1 MRRRS
6 RFAAG
11 DFRFRT
17 RKPAVSAIGDKV
29 PRRTLDS
36 LVTQVAS
43 ELMAVDATTMVAAS
57 ERVLSWLVE
66 HFDVDFSFLRHTDHE
81 RRASVLIAEWPH
93 RTGGNDTDPLRV
105 AYFDETNSVFAMM
118 EHSTEPMII
127 RPRPE
132 FDDYQKLIAQSTGIQ
147 SVSAAAVPLVSRGE
161 PTGVLGFVKEGDR
174 EWSTRE
180 LNVLKAIA
188 ALLAQLQA
196 RVVAEERLRYIAMHD
211 DLTGLANRRALLEH
225 MEERLRPGNPGPVA
239 AFFLDLDRLKAL
251 NDFLGHT
258 AGDNFIRTLAT
269 RLRENLDRGDMIA
282 RLGGDEFVIVP
293 SKPMDAGAADLEATR
308 IQRLIGR
315 RVTVGG
321 ETVSR
326 GASVGVAVGIPGET
340 TVADVLRRAD
350 HALLSAKS
358 SGGNGVAV
366 FTDAMRAQ
374 FELQDDVELN
384 LRGAVSDGSL
394 LLHYQ
399 PEVDLRTGRLVALEA
414 LVRWQHP
421 TRGLLP
427 PGAFVGVAE
436 ATNLAGELGR
446 WVIRSACEQFAS
458 WRRRGLASNVVIR
471 INVSPVQLVS
481 LDFVETMEGILR
493 RFGIDGSSVCLEITE
508 HVVVQDLARTQV
520 TLRGLKRMGVQIAI
534 DDFGTGYSSLSHLKA
549 LPVDA
554 VKIDRGFV
562 QRLGASADDLAIV
575 KSIVG
580 LAGSFGLGVV
590 GEGVETTVA
599 ARTLV
604 ALGCYRAQGFLIARP
619 MPADEVETHLASG
632 RIALDL
638 DLPGTGRAAAP

>member
-1 MRRRS
+1 M
-6 RFAAG
+6 G
-11 DFRFRT
+11 
-17 RKPAVSAIGDKV
+17 
-29 PRRTLDS
+29 
-36 LVTQVAS
+36 
-43 ELMAVDATTMVAAS
+43 VDATTMVAAS

-66 HFDVDFSFLRHTDHE
+66 HFDVDFSYLRHTDRE
-81 RRASVLIAEWPH
+81 RRASVLIAEWPS
-93 RTGGNDTDPLRV
+93 RSVTIEPDPLRV
-105 AYFDETNSVFAMM
+105 TYFDRADSVFAKL
-118 EHSTEPMII
+118 ENATEPLIV
-127 RPRPE
+127 RPIPE
-132 FDDYQKLIAQSTGIQ
+132 HADYQHTIHLSSGIPQ
-147 SVSAAAVPLVSRGE
+147 VSMACVPLVSRGE
-161 PTGVLGFVKEGDR
+161 STGVLGFVKEGDR

-188 ALLAQLQA
+188 ALFAQLQA

-225 MEERLRPGNPGPVA
+225 MEERLRTGAPGPVA

-269 RLRENLDRGDMIA
+269 RLRDHLDPGDMIA

-293 SKPMDAGAADLEATR
+293 AKPMDAGAADLEATR
-308 IQRLIGR
+308 IQQLIAR

-394 LLHYQ
+394 ILHYQ
-399 PEVDLRTGRLVALEA
+399 PEVDLRTGRVVALEA

-446 WVIRSACEQFAS
+446 WVIRTACEQFAS
-458 WRRRGLASNVVIR
+458 WRRRGLASSVVIR

-619 MPADEVETHLASG
+619 MPADEVEKHLAAG

-638 DLPGTGRAAAP
+638 DLPGTGRMGTP

>member
-1 MRRRS
+1 M
-6 RFAAG
+6 G
-11 DFRFRT
+11 
-17 RKPAVSAIGDKV
+17 
-29 PRRTLDS
+29 
-36 LVTQVAS
+36 
-43 ELMAVDATTMVAAS
+43 VDATTMAEAT
-57 ERVLSWLVE
+57 ERVLAQLVE
-66 HFDVDFSFLRHTDHE
+66 YFDVDFSYVRHTDRE

-93 RTGGNDTDPLRV
+93 RPQVPDPDPLEV
-105 AYFDETNSVFAMM
+105 VYFEGADPVFRAF
-118 EHSTEPMII
+118 EHATEPMIA
-127 RPRPE
+127 RPTPE
-132 FDDYQKLIAQSTGIQ
+132 FADYQETMRRASGIP
-147 SVSAAAVPLVSRGE
+147 VVTTAAVPLLSRGE
-161 PTGVLGFVKEGDR
+161 STGVLGFIKTGDR

-188 ALLAQLQA
+188 ALFAQLQA
-196 RVVAEERLRYIAMHD
+196 RVVAEERLRYIALHD

-225 MEERLRPGNPGPVA
+225 MEERLEPGSPGPVA

-258 AGDNFIRTLAT
+258 AGDNFIRTLSS
-269 RLRENLDRGDMIA
+269 RLREHLDPDDMIA

-293 SKPMDAGAADLEATR
+293 AKPMDAVAAEEEGTR
-308 IQRLIGR
+308 IQQLIGR

-321 ETVSR
+321 ESVSR
-326 GASVGVAVGIPGET
+326 AASIGVAVGIPGET

-358 SGGNGVAV
+358 GGGNGVAV

-399 PEVDLRTGRLVALEA
+399 PEVDLRTGRIVALEA
-414 LVRWQHP
+414 LVRWLHP

-427 PGAFVGVAE
+427 PAAFVTVAE

-446 WVIRSACEQFAS
+446 WVIRSACAQFAE
-458 WRRRGLASNVVIR
+458 WRRRGLAANVVMR

-481 LDFVETMEGILR
+481 LDFVERIEDILR
-493 RFGIDGSSVCLEITE
+493 LFGIDGSSICLEITE

-562 QRLGASADDLAIV
+562 QRLGASTDDLAIV
-575 KSIVG
+575 KSIIG

-590 GEGVETTVA
+590 GEGVETAVA

-604 ALGCYRAQGFLIARP
+604 GLGCYRAQGFLIARP
-619 MPADEVETHLASG
+619 MPADEVEAHLAVG
-632 RIALDL
+632 RIPLDL
-638 DLPGTGRAAAP
+638 DLPRASRGTAGI

>member
-1 MRRRS
+1 M
-6 RFAAG
+6 
-11 DFRFRT
+11 
-17 RKPAVSAIGDKV
+17 

-43 ELMAVDATTMVAAS
+43 ELMGVDATTMVAAT
-57 ERVLSWLVE
+57 ERVLAQLVE
-66 HFDVDFSFLRHTDHE
+66 YFDVDFSYVRHTDRE
-81 RRASVLIAEWPH
+81 RRATILVAEWPH
-93 RTGGNDTDPLRV
+93 RQQVPDPDPLGII
-105 AYFDETNSVFAMM
+105 YFESADGVFRQL
-118 EHSTEPMII
+118 EHSTEPVLA
-127 RPRPE
+127 RPTPE
-132 FDDYQKLIAQSTGIQ
+132 FADYQETVRRASGIPQ
-147 SVSAAAVPLVSRGE
+147 VTSAAMPLLSRGE
-161 PTGVLGFVKEGDR
+161 STGVLGFIKEGDR

-188 ALLAQLQA
+188 ALFAQLQA
-196 RVVAEERLRYIAMHD
+196 RVVAEERLRYIALHD

-225 MEERLRPGNPGPVA
+225 MEERLRAGSPGPVA

-258 AGDNFIRTLAT
+258 AGDNFIRTLSS
-269 RLRENLDRGDMIA
+269 RLREHLDPNDMIA

-293 SKPMDAGAADLEATR
+293 AKPMDAVAAEYEAAR
-308 IQRLIGR
+308 IQQLIGR

-321 ETVSR
+321 ESVSR

-358 SGGNGVAV
+358 GGGNGVAV

-399 PEVDLRTGRLVALEA
+399 PEVDLRTGRIVALEA
-414 LVRWQHP
+414 LVRWMHP

-427 PGAFVGVAE
+427 PAAFVTVAE

-446 WVIRSACEQFAS
+446 WVIRSACAQFAE
-458 WRRRGLASNVVIR
+458 WRRRGLAGNVVMR

-481 LDFVETMEGILR
+481 LDFVERIEDILR
-493 RFGIDGSSVCLEITE
+493 LFGIDGSSVCLEITE

-534 DDFGTGYSSLSHLKA
+534 DDFGTGYSSLSHLTA

-562 QRLGASADDLAIV
+562 QRLGASTDDLAIV
-575 KSIVG
+575 KSIIG

-590 GEGVETTVA
+590 GEGVETAVA

-604 ALGCYRAQGFLIARP
+604 GLGCYRAQGFLIARP
-619 MPADEVETHLASG
+619 MPAEQVEEHLALG
-632 RIALDL
+632 RIPLDL
-638 DLPGTGRAAAP
+638 DLPRVGRTQTAR

>member
-1 MRRRS
+1 M
-6 RFAAG
+6 
-11 DFRFRT
+11 
-17 RKPAVSAIGDKV
+17 
-29 PRRTLDS
+29 PRLTLDS

-43 ELMAVDATTMVAAS
+43 ELMGVDATTMVVAT
-57 ERVLSWLVE
+57 ERVLCQLVE
-66 HFDVDFSFLRHTDHE
+66 YFDVDFSYMRHTDRE
-81 RRASVLIAEWPH
+81 RRATVLIAEWPH
-93 RTGGNDTDPLRV
+93 RQQVPDPDPLAV
-105 AYFDETNSVFAMM
+105 VYFENADAAFRML
-118 EHSTEPMII
+118 EHAVEPMVA
-127 RPRPE
+127 RPTSE
-132 FDDYQKLIAQSTGIQ
+132 FADYQETIRRASGIPVVT
-147 SVSAAAVPLVSRGE
+147 SAAVPLISRGE
-161 PTGVLGFVKEGDR
+161 STGVLGFVKEGDR
-174 EWSTRE
+174 EWTTRE

-188 ALLAQLQA
+188 ALFAQLQA
-196 RVVAEERLRYIAMHD
+196 RIVAEERLRYMALHD

-225 MEERLRPGNPGPVA
+225 MEERLRPGSPGPVA

-258 AGDNFIRTLAT
+258 AGDNFIRTLSS
-269 RLRENLDRGDMIA
+269 RLRENLDPNDMIA

-293 SKPMDAGAADLEATR
+293 IKPMDAVAAEHEAGR
-308 IQRLIGR
+308 IQQLIGR
-315 RVTVGG
+315 RVIVGG
-321 ETVSR
+321 ESVSR
-326 GASVGVAVGIPGET
+326 GASVGVAVGIPGQT

-358 SGGNGVAV
+358 GGGNGVAV

-394 LLHYQ
+394 VLHYQ
-399 PEVDLRTGRLVALEA
+399 PEVDLRTGRIVALEA
-414 LVRWQHP
+414 LVRWLHP

-427 PGAFVGVAE
+427 PAAFVMVAE

-446 WVIRSACEQFAS
+446 WVIRSACAQFAE
-458 WRRRGLASNVVIR
+458 WRRRGLAGNVVMR

-481 LDFVETMEGILR
+481 LDFVERIEDILR
-493 RFGIDGSSVCLEITE
+493 LFGIDGSSVCLEITE

-520 TLRGLKRMGVQIAI
+520 TLRALKRMGVQIAI

-562 QRLGASADDLAIV
+562 QRLGASTDDLAIV
-575 KSIVG
+575 KSIIG

-590 GEGVETTVA
+590 GEGVETPVA

-604 ALGCYRAQGFLIARP
+604 GLGCYRAQGFLIARP
-619 MPADEVETHLASG
+619 MPADEVEPHLAVG
-632 RIALDL
+632 RIPLDL
-638 DLPGTGRAAAP
+638 DLPRAGRGLSTH

>member
-1 MRRRS
+1 M
-6 RFAAG
+6 
-11 DFRFRT
+11 
-17 RKPAVSAIGDKV
+17 
-29 PRRTLDS
+29 
-36 LVTQVAS
+36 TQVAS
-43 ELMAVDATTMVAAS
+43 ELMGVDATTMAEAT
-57 ERVLSWLVE
+57 ERVLAQLVE
-66 HFDVDFSFLRHTDHE
+66 YFDVDFSYVRHTDRE
-81 RRASVLIAEWPH
+81 RRASLLIAEWPH
-93 RTGGNDTDPLRV
+93 RPQVPDPDPLEV
-105 AYFDETNSVFAMM
+105 VYFEGADPVFRAF
-118 EHSTEPMII
+118 EHATEPMIA
-127 RPRPE
+127 RPTPE
-132 FDDYQKLIAQSTGIQ
+132 FAGYQETMRRASGIP
-147 SVSAAAVPLVSRGE
+147 VVTTAAVPLLSRGE
-161 PTGVLGFVKEGDR
+161 STGVLGFIKTGDR
-174 EWSTRE
+174 QWSTRE

-188 ALLAQLQA
+188 ALFAQLQA
-196 RVVAEERLRYIAMHD
+196 RVVAEERLRYIALHD

-225 MEERLRPGNPGPVA
+225 MDERLKPGSPGPVA

-258 AGDNFIRTLAT
+258 AGDNFIRTLSS
-269 RLRENLDRGDMIA
+269 RLREHLDPDDMIA

-293 SKPMDAGAADLEATR
+293 AKPMDAVAAEEEGTR
-308 IQRLIGR
+308 IQQLIGR

-321 ETVSR
+321 ESVSR
-326 GASVGVAVGIPGET
+326 AASIGVAVGIPGET

-358 SGGNGVAV
+358 GGGNGVAV

-399 PEVDLRTGRLVALEA
+399 PEVDLRTGRIVALEA
-414 LVRWQHP
+414 LVRWLHP

-427 PGAFVGVAE
+427 PAAFVTVAE

-446 WVIRSACEQFAS
+446 WVIRSACAQFAE
-458 WRRRGLASNVVIR
+458 WRRRGLAANVVMR

-481 LDFVETMEGILR
+481 LDFVERIEDILR
-493 RFGIDGSSVCLEITE
+493 LFGIDGSSICLEITE

-562 QRLGASADDLAIV
+562 QRLGASTDDLAIV
-575 KSIVG
+575 KSIIG

-590 GEGVETTVA
+590 GEGVETAVA

-604 ALGCYRAQGFLIARP
+604 GLGCYRAQGFLIARP
-619 MPADEVETHLASG
+619 MPADEVEAHLAVG
-632 RIALDL
+632 RIPLDL
-638 DLPGTGRAAAP
+638 DLPRASRGTAGI

>member
-1 MRRRS
+1 M
-6 RFAAG
+6 
-11 DFRFRT
+11 
-17 RKPAVSAIGDKV
+17 

-36 LVTQVAS
+36 LVTEVAS
-43 ELMAVDATTMVAAS
+43 ELMGVDATTMVIAT
-57 ERVLSWLVE
+57 ERVLGLMVDY
-66 HFDVDFSFLRHTDHE
+66 FDVDFSYLRHTDRA
-81 RRASVLIAEWPH
+81 RRATVLVAEWP
-93 RTGGNDTDPLRV
+93 RRIDIPDPDPLAVIYFESADSVFQALEYATDPFLITPEDTD
-105 AYFDETNSVFAMM
+105 YQETIGRASGLSN
-118 EHSTEPMII
+118 
-127 RPRPE
+127 
-132 FDDYQKLIAQSTGIQ
+132 
-147 SVSAAAVPLVSRGE
+147 VSSAAVPLLSRGQS
-161 PTGVLGFVKEGDR
+161 TGVLGFVKKGDR
-174 EWSTRE
+174 SWSSRE

-188 ALLAQLQA
+188 ALFAQLQA

-225 MEERLRPGNPGPVA
+225 MEQRLQPGSPGPVA
-239 AFFLDLDRLKAL
+239 TFFLDLDRLKAL
-251 NDFLGHT
+251 NDFLGHS
-258 AGDNFIRTLAT
+258 AGDNFIRTLSV
-269 RLRENLDRGDMIA
+269 RLRQNLRAADMIA

-293 SKPMDAGAADLEATR
+293 AQPMDAVTAELEASR
-308 IQRLIGR
+308 LQELIGQ
-315 RVTVGG
+315 RVSVGG
-321 ETVSR
+321 ESVSR
-326 GASVGVAVGIPGET
+326 AASIGVAVGIPGET
-340 TVADVLRRAD
+340 TVSDVLRRAD

-358 SGGNGVAV
+358 GGGNGVAV

-384 LRGAVSDGSL
+384 LRSAVSDGSL
-394 LLHYQ
+394 VLHYQ
-399 PEVDLRTGRLVALEA
+399 PEVDLRTGRIVAVEA

-427 PGAFVGVAE
+427 PAAFVEVAE

-446 WVIRSACEQFAS
+446 WVIRSACTQYAQ
-458 WRRRGLASNVVIR
+458 WRRQGLLAEGLIR

-481 LDFVETMEGILR
+481 LDFVESVEGILD
-493 RFGIDGSSVCLEITE
+493 RFGISGSSVCLEITE

-520 TLRGLKRMGVQIAI
+520 TVQGLKRMGVQIAI

-590 GEGVETTVA
+590 GEGVETAVA

-604 ALGCYRAQGFLIARP
+604 GLGCYRAQGFLIARP
-619 MPADEVETHLASG
+619 MPAAEVKPHLAAG

-638 DLPGTGRAAAP
+638 DLPQRSQVSKP

>member
-1 MRRRS
+1 MDS
-6 RFAAG
+6 
-11 DFRFRT
+11 
-17 RKPAVSAIGDKV
+17 VIGDKV

-43 ELMAVDATTMVAAS
+43 ELMGVDATTMAEAT
-57 ERVLSWLVE
+57 ERVLAQLVE
-66 HFDVDFSFLRHTDHE
+66 YFDVDFSYVRHTDRE

-93 RTGGNDTDPLRV
+93 RPQVPDPDPLEIV
-105 AYFDETNSVFAMM
+105 YFEGADPVFRAF
-118 EHSTEPMII
+118 EHATEPMIA
-127 RPRPE
+127 RPTPE
-132 FDDYQKLIAQSTGIQ
+132 FADYQETMRRASGIP
-147 SVSAAAVPLVSRGE
+147 VVTTAAVPLLSRGE
-161 PTGVLGFVKEGDR
+161 STGVLGFIKTGDR

-188 ALLAQLQA
+188 ALFAQLQA
-196 RVVAEERLRYIAMHD
+196 RVVAEERLRYIALHD

-225 MEERLRPGNPGPVA
+225 MEERLRPGSPGPVA

-258 AGDNFIRTLAT
+258 AGDNFIRTLSS
-269 RLRENLDRGDMIA
+269 RLREHLDPDDMIA

-293 SKPMDAGAADLEATR
+293 AKPMDAVAAEEEGTR
-308 IQRLIGR
+308 IQQLIGR

-321 ETVSR
+321 ESVSR
-326 GASVGVAVGIPGET
+326 AASIGVAVGIPGET

-358 SGGNGVAV
+358 GGGNGVAV

-399 PEVDLRTGRLVALEA
+399 PEVDLRTGRIVALEA
-414 LVRWQHP
+414 LVRWLHP

-427 PGAFVGVAE
+427 PAAFVTVAE

-446 WVIRSACEQFAS
+446 WVIRSACAQFAE
-458 WRRRGLASNVVIR
+458 WRRRGLAANVVMR

-481 LDFVETMEGILR
+481 LDFVERIEDILR
-493 RFGIDGSSVCLEITE
+493 LFGIDGSSICLEITE

-562 QRLGASADDLAIV
+562 QRLGASTDDLAIV
-575 KSIVG
+575 KSIIG

-590 GEGVETTVA
+590 GEGVETAVA

-604 ALGCYRAQGFLIARP
+604 GLGCYRAQGFLIARP
-619 MPADEVETHLASG
+619 MPADEVEAHLAVG
-632 RIALDL
+632 RIPLDL
-638 DLPGTGRAAAP
+638 DLPRASRGTAGI

>member
-1 MRRRS
+1 M
-6 RFAAG
+6 
-11 DFRFRT
+11 
-17 RKPAVSAIGDKV
+17 

-36 LVTQVAS
+36 LVTQVAA
-43 ELMAVDATTMVAAS
+43 ELMGVDATTMVAAS

-66 HFDVDFSFLRHTDHE
+66 HFDVDFCYLRHTDAD
-81 RRASVLIAEWPH
+81 RRASILVAEWPH
-93 RTGGNDTDPLRV
+93 RPPLDPDPLRV
-105 AYFDETNSVFAMM
+105 IYFDEQSDGVFAQL
-118 EHSTEPMII
+118 EHRIEPMIV
-127 RPRPE
+127 RPNP
-132 FDDYQKLIAQSTGIQ
+132 DNADYQRSIEQSAGI
-147 SVSAAAVPLVSRGE
+147 SEVSMAAVPLVSRDA
-161 PTGVLGFVKEGDR
+161 PTGVLGFIKKGDR

-188 ALLAQLQA
+188 ALFAQLQA
-196 RVVAEERLRYIAMHD
+196 RVVAEERLRFIAMHD

-225 MEERLRPGNPGPVA
+225 MEDRLRPGCAGPVA
-239 AFFLDLDRLKAL
+239 TFFLDLDRLKAL

-269 RLRENLDRGDMIA
+269 RLQENLDAGDVIA

-293 SKPMDAGAADLEATR
+293 AKPMDAAAAEREATR
-308 IQRLIGR
+308 IQQLIAR
-315 RVTVGG
+315 RVTVGE

-326 GASVGVAVGIPGET
+326 GASVGVALGIPGET

-394 LLHYQ
+394 VLHYQ
-399 PEVDLRTGRLVALEA
+399 PEVDLRTGRVVALEA

-446 WVIRSACEQFAS
+446 WVIRSAAEQFAG

-493 RFGIDGSSVCLEITE
+493 RYGIDGSSVCLEITE

-534 DDFGTGYSSLSHLKA
+534 DDFGTGYSLLSHLKA

-619 MPADEVETHLASG
+619 MPAEEVEEHLAAG

-638 DLPGTGRAAAP
+638 DLPGTSRSVLPGPS

>member
-1 MRRRS
+1 M
-6 RFAAG
+6 
-11 DFRFRT
+11 
-17 RKPAVSAIGDKV
+17 

-36 LVTQVAS
+36 LVTEVAA
-43 ELMAVDATTMVAAS
+43 ELMGVDATTMVSAT
-57 ERVLSWLVE
+57 EKVLATLVE
-66 HFDVDFSFLRHTDHE
+66 YFDVDFSYVRHTDTE
-81 RRASVLIAEWPH
+81 RRATVLVAEWPH
-93 RTGGNDTDPLRV
+93 RANVPDPDPLRV
-105 AYFDETNSVFAMM
+105 VYFDQADSVFRAL
-118 EHSTEPMII
+118 EHATEP
-127 RPRPE
+127 
-132 FDDYQKLIAQSTGIQ
+132 FLVTGSDADYQETIQ
-147 SVSAAAVPLVSRGE
+147 RASGLPNVTSAAVPLVSRGQS
-161 PTGVLGFVKEGDR
+161 TGLLGFIKVGDR

-188 ALLAQLQA
+188 TLFAQLQA
-196 RVVAEERLRYIAMHD
+196 RVVAEERLRYIALHD

-225 MEERLRPGNPGPVA
+225 MEQRLSEGSPGPVA

-258 AGDNFIRTLAT
+258 AGDNFIRSLST
-269 RLRENLDRGDMIA
+269 RLRENLDPNDMIA

-293 SKPMDAGAADLEATR
+293 AKPMDAVAAEHEAGR
-308 IQRLIGR
+308 IQQLIGR

-321 ETVSR
+321 ESVSR
-326 GASVGVAVGIPGET
+326 AASIGVAVGIPGET

-358 SGGNGVAV
+358 GGGNGVAI

-394 LLHYQ
+394 ILHYQ
-399 PEVDLRTGRLVALEA
+399 PEVDLRTGRIVAMEA
-414 LVRWQHP
+414 LVRWLHP

-427 PGAFVGVAE
+427 PGAFVTVAE

-446 WVIRSACEQFAS
+446 WVIRSACAQFAE
-458 WRRRGLASNVVIR
+458 WRRQGLASNVVMR

-481 LDFVETMEGILR
+481 LDFVERIEDILR
-493 RFGIDGSSVCLEITE
+493 MFGIDGSSVCLEITE

-562 QRLGASADDLAIV
+562 QRLGASTDDLAIV
-575 KSIVG
+575 KSIIG

-590 GEGVETTVA
+590 GEGVETPVA

-604 ALGCYRAQGFLIARP
+604 GLGCYRAQGFLIARP
-619 MPADEVETHLASG
+619 MPAEEVEQHLAAG
-632 RIALDL
+632 RIPLNL
-638 DLPGTGRAAAP
+638 DLPRADRNLTAR

>member
-1 MRRRS
+1 M
-6 RFAAG
+6 
-11 DFRFRT
+11 
-17 RKPAVSAIGDKV
+17 

-36 LVTQVAS
+36 LVTEVAA
-43 ELMAVDATTMVAAS
+43 ELMGVDSATMVSAT
-57 ERVLSWLVE
+57 EQVLAMLIDY
-66 HFDVDFSFLRHTDHE
+66 FDVDFSYLRHNDPKNRST
-81 RRASVLIAEWPH
+81 VLVAEWPP
-93 RTGGNDTDPLRV
+93 RQDVPEPDPLRV
-105 AYFDETNSVFAMM
+105 VYFDQADSVFRSL
-118 EHSTEPMII
+118 EHATEPFLI
-127 RPRPE
+127 PASAA
-132 FDDYQKLIAQSTGIQ
+132 DYQQTIH
-147 SVSAAAVPLVSRGE
+147 SASGLGDISSAAVPLVSRGKS
-161 PTGVLGFVKEGDR
+161 TGLLGFVKVGDR
-174 EWSTRE
+174 DWSNRE

-188 ALLAQLQA
+188 TLFAQLQA
-196 RVVAEERLRYIAMHD
+196 RVEAEEQLRFIALHD
-211 DLTGLANRRALLEH
+211 DLTGLSNRRALLEH
-225 MEERLRPGNPGPVA
+225 MEQRLTAGSPGPVA

-258 AGDNFIRTLAT
+258 AGDKFIRTLSE
-269 RLRENLDRGDMIA
+269 RLRDNLDPNDMIA

-293 SKPMDAGAADLEATR
+293 AKPMDSVAAEYEAAR
-308 IQRLIGR
+308 IRELISR

-321 ETVSR
+321 ESVSR

-358 SGGNGVAV
+358 GGGNGVAL

-384 LRGAVSDGSL
+384 LRSAVSDGSL
-394 LLHYQ
+394 ILHYQ
-399 PEVDLRTGRLVALEA
+399 PEVDLRTGRIVAMEA
-414 LVRWQHP
+414 LVRWLHP

-427 PGAFVGVAE
+427 PGAFVTVAE

-446 WVIRSACEQFAS
+446 WVIRTACAQFAR
-458 WRRRGLASNVVIR
+458 WRRQGLATNMVMR

-481 LDFVETMEGILR
+481 LDFVERIEDILR
-493 RFGIDGSSVCLEITE
+493 QFGIDGSSICLEITE

-562 QRLGASADDLAIV
+562 QRLGASTDDLAIV
-575 KSIVG
+575 KSIIG

-590 GEGVETTVA
+590 GEGVETPIA

-604 ALGCYRAQGFLIARP
+604 GLGCYRAQGFLIARP
-619 MPADEVETHLASG
+619 LPAEDVSEHLGLG
-632 RIALDL
+632 RIPLDL
-638 DLPGTGRAAAP
+638 DLPRSGRGQPDR

>member
-1 MRRRS
+1 MDS
-6 RFAAG
+6 
-11 DFRFRT
+11 
-17 RKPAVSAIGDKV
+17 VIGDKV

-43 ELMAVDATTMVAAS
+43 ELMGVDATTMAEAT
-57 ERVLSWLVE
+57 ERVLAQLVE
-66 HFDVDFSFLRHTDHE
+66 YFDVDFSYVRHTDRE

-93 RTGGNDTDPLRV
+93 RPQVPDPDPLEV
-105 AYFDETNSVFAMM
+105 VYFEGADPVFRAF
-118 EHSTEPMII
+118 EHATEPMIA
-127 RPRPE
+127 RPTPE
-132 FDDYQKLIAQSTGIQ
+132 FADYQETMRRASGLPVVTT
-147 SVSAAAVPLVSRGE
+147 AAVPLLSRGE
-161 PTGVLGFVKEGDR
+161 STGVLGFIKTGDR

-188 ALLAQLQA
+188 ALFAQLQA
-196 RVVAEERLRYIAMHD
+196 RVVAEERLRYIALHD

-225 MEERLRPGNPGPVA
+225 MDERLKPGSPGPVA

-258 AGDNFIRTLAT
+258 AGDNFIRTLSS
-269 RLRENLDRGDMIA
+269 RLREHLDPDDMIA

-293 SKPMDAGAADLEATR
+293 AKPMDAVAAEEEGTR
-308 IQRLIGR
+308 IQQLIGR

-321 ETVSR
+321 ESVSR
-326 GASVGVAVGIPGET
+326 AASIGVAVGIPGET

-358 SGGNGVAV
+358 GGGNGVAV

-399 PEVDLRTGRLVALEA
+399 PEVDLRTGRIVALEA
-414 LVRWQHP
+414 LVRWLHP

-427 PGAFVGVAE
+427 PAAFVTVAE

-446 WVIRSACEQFAS
+446 WVIRSACAQFAE
-458 WRRRGLASNVVIR
+458 WRRRGLAANVVMR

-481 LDFVETMEGILR
+481 LDFVERIEDILR
-493 RFGIDGSSVCLEITE
+493 LFGIDGSSICLEITE

-562 QRLGASADDLAIV
+562 QRLGASTDDLAIV
-575 KSIVG
+575 KSIIG

-590 GEGVETTVA
+590 GEGVETAVA

-604 ALGCYRAQGFLIARP
+604 GLGCYRAQGFLIARP
-619 MPADEVETHLASG
+619 MPSDEVEAHLAAG
-632 RIALDL
+632 RIPLDL
-638 DLPGTGRAAAP
+638 DLPRASRGTAGI

>member
-1 MRRRS
+1 M
-6 RFAAG
+6 
-11 DFRFRT
+11 
-17 RKPAVSAIGDKV
+17 

-43 ELMAVDATTMVAAS
+43 ELMGVDATTMVAAS
-57 ERVLSWLVE
+57 ERVLSWLIE
-66 HFDVDFSFLRHTDHE
+66 HFDVDTSFLRHTDRD
-81 RRASVLIAEWPH
+81 RRASILIAEWPP
-93 RTGGNDTDPLRV
+93 RPVVPDPDPLQV
-105 AYFDETNSVFAMM
+105 TYFDSSDSVFSAL
-118 EHSTEPMII
+118 EHAIEPMVV
-127 RPRPE
+127 RPGPQY
-132 FDDYQKLIAQSTGIQ
+132 DDYQQTIRQSTGVAAV
-147 SVSAAAVPLVSRGE
+147 SVAAVPLVSRGE

-188 ALLAQLQA
+188 ALFAQLQA

-211 DLTGLANRRALLEH
+211 DLTGLVNRRALLEH
-225 MEERLRPGNPGPVA
+225 MEERLRAGNAGPVA
-239 AFFLDLDRLKAL
+239 TFFLDLDRLKAL

-258 AGDNFIRTLAT
+258 AGDNFIRSLST
-269 RLRENLDRGDMIA
+269 RLRENLDPADMIA

-293 SKPMDAGAADLEATR
+293 AKPMDAESAGMEATR
-308 IQRLIGR
+308 IQQLIGR
-315 RVTVGG
+315 RVTVGE

-326 GASVGVAVGIPGET
+326 GASVGVALGIPGET
-340 TVADVLRRAD
+340 TVSDVLRRAD

-384 LRGAVSDGSL
+384 LRSAVSDGSL
-394 LLHYQ
+394 VLHYQ
-399 PEVDLRTGRLVALEA
+399 PEVDLRTGRVVALEA

-446 WVIRSACEQFAS
+446 WVIRTASEQFAL

-493 RFGIDGSSVCLEITE
+493 RYGIDGSSVCLEITE

-619 MPADEVETHLASG
+619 MPAEEVEEHLASG

-638 DLPGTGRAAAP
+638 DLPGTSRSVLPGPS

>member
-1 MRRRS
+1 M
-6 RFAAG
+6 
-11 DFRFRT
+11 
-17 RKPAVSAIGDKV
+17 
-29 PRRTLDS
+29 PRQTLDS

-43 ELMAVDATTMVAAS
+43 ELMGVDATTMVAAS
-57 ERVLSWLVE
+57 ERVLSWLVD
-66 HFDVDFSFLRHTDHE
+66 HFDVDFSYLRHTDRE
-81 RRASVLIAEWPH
+81 RRASVLIAEWP
-93 RTGGNDTDPLRV
+93 RRQVTIQPDPLRV
-105 AYFDETNSVFAMM
+105 TYFDRADSVFAKL
-118 EHSTEPMII
+118 ENATEPLIV
-127 RPRPE
+127 RPIPE
-132 FDDYQKLIAQSTGIQ
+132 HADYQHTIHLSSGIPT
-147 SVSAAAVPLVSRGE
+147 VSMAAVPLVSRGE
-161 PTGVLGFVKEGDR
+161 STGVLGFVKEGDR

-188 ALLAQLQA
+188 ALFAQLQA

-225 MEERLRPGNPGPVA
+225 MEERLRAGSPGPVA

-269 RLRENLDRGDMIA
+269 RLRDHLDPNDVIA
-282 RLGGDEFVIVP
+282 RLGGDEFVIIP
-293 SKPMDAGAADLEATR
+293 AKPMDASAADLEATR
-308 IQRLIGR
+308 IQQLIAR

-399 PEVDLRTGRLVALEA
+399 PEVDLRTGRVVALEA

-446 WVIRSACEQFAS
+446 WVIRSACEQFAQ
-458 WRRRGLASNVVIR
+458 WRRRGLASSVVIR

-619 MPADEVETHLASG
+619 MPAEEVETHLAAG

-638 DLPGTGRAAAP
+638 DLPGTGRSVTP

>member
-1 MRRRS
+1 
-6 RFAAG
+6 
-11 DFRFRT
+11 
-17 RKPAVSAIGDKV
+17 
-29 PRRTLDS
+29 
-36 LVTQVAS
+36 
-43 ELMAVDATTMVAAS
+43 
-57 ERVLSWLVE
+57 
-66 HFDVDFSFLRHTDHE
+66 
-81 RRASVLIAEWPH
+81 
-93 RTGGNDTDPLRV
+93 
-105 AYFDETNSVFAMM
+105 
-118 EHSTEPMII
+118 
-127 RPRPE
+127 
-132 FDDYQKLIAQSTGIQ
+132 
-147 SVSAAAVPLVSRGE
+147 
-161 PTGVLGFVKEGDR
+161 
-174 EWSTRE
+174 
-180 LNVLKAIA
+180 
-188 ALLAQLQA
+188 
-196 RVVAEERLRYIAMHD
+196 
-211 DLTGLANRRALLEH
+211 
-225 MEERLRPGNPGPVA
+225 MEERLRPGSSGPVA

-258 AGDNFIRTLAT
+258 AGDNFIRTLSA
-269 RLRENLDRGDMIA
+269 RLKEHLDPNDMIA

-293 SKPMDAGAADLEATR
+293 AKPVDPVAAELEATR
-308 IQRLIGR
+308 IQQLITR
-315 RVTVGG
+315 RVSVGG

-326 GASVGVAVGIPGET
+326 GASVGVALGMPGET
-340 TVADVLRRAD
+340 TVADLLRRAD

-358 SGGNGVAV
+358 GGGNGVAV

-399 PEVDLRTGRLVALEA
+399 PEVDLRTGRIVALEA

-446 WVIRSACEQFAS
+446 WVLRTALAQFAK
-458 WRRRGLASNVVIR
+458 WRRAGLASNVVIR

-481 LDFVETMEGILR
+481 LDFVECVEDVLR
-493 RFGIDGSSVCLEITE
+493 RHGIDGSSVCLEITE
-508 HVVVQDLARTQV
+508 HVVVSDLTRTQV

-562 QRLGASADDLAIV
+562 QRLGASTDDLAIV

-590 GEGVETTVA
+590 GEGVETAVA

-604 ALGCYRAQGFLIARP
+604 GLGCYRAQGFLIARP
-619 MPADEVETHLASG
+619 MPADEAEPHLAEG
-632 RIALDL
+632 RIPLDL
-638 DLPGTGRAAAP
+638 ELPRVSRGAHRI

>member
-1 MRRRS
+1 M
-6 RFAAG
+6 
-11 DFRFRT
+11 
-17 RKPAVSAIGDKV
+17 

-43 ELMAVDATTMVAAS
+43 ELMGVDATTMVAAT
-57 ERVLSWLVE
+57 ERVLAQLVDY
-66 HFDVDFSFLRHTDHE
+66 FDVDFSYVRHTDRE
-81 RRASVLIAEWPH
+81 RRATVLVAEWPH
-93 RTGGNDTDPLRV
+93 RQQVPDPDPLGII
-105 AYFDETNSVFAMM
+105 YFENADGVFRQL
-118 EHSTEPMII
+118 EHSIEPMVA
-127 RPRPE
+127 RPTPE
-132 FDDYQKLIAQSTGIQ
+132 FADYQETIRRASGIPQ
-147 SVSAAAVPLVSRGE
+147 VTSAAVPLLSRGE
-161 PTGVLGFVKEGDR
+161 STGVLGFVKEGDR

-188 ALLAQLQA
+188 ALFAQLQA
-196 RVVAEERLRYIAMHD
+196 RVVAEERLRYIALHD

-225 MEERLRPGNPGPVA
+225 MEERLRTGAPGPVA

-258 AGDNFIRTLAT
+258 AGDNFIRTLSS
-269 RLRENLDRGDMIA
+269 RLREHLDPNDMIA

-293 SKPMDAGAADLEATR
+293 AKPMDAVAAEYEATR
-308 IQRLIGR
+308 IQQLIGR

-321 ETVSR
+321 ESVSR

-358 SGGNGVAV
+358 GGGNGVAV

-399 PEVDLRTGRLVALEA
+399 PEVDLRTGRIVALEA
-414 LVRWQHP
+414 LVRWMHP

-427 PGAFVGVAE
+427 PAAFVTVAE

-446 WVIRSACEQFAS
+446 WVIRSACAQFAE
-458 WRRRGLASNVVIR
+458 WRRRGLANNVVMR

-481 LDFVETMEGILR
+481 LDFVERIEDILR
-493 RFGIDGSSVCLEITE
+493 LFGIDGSSVCLEITE

-562 QRLGASADDLAIV
+562 QRLGASTDDLAIV
-575 KSIVG
+575 KSIIS

-590 GEGVETTVA
+590 GEGVETAVA

-604 ALGCYRAQGFLIARP
+604 GLGCYRAQGFLIARP
-619 MPADEVETHLASG
+619 MPSDQVEAHLALG
-632 RIALDL
+632 RIPLDL
-638 DLPGTGRAAAP
+638 DLPRVGRTQTAR

>member
-1 MRRRS
+1 M
-6 RFAAG
+6 
-11 DFRFRT
+11 
-17 RKPAVSAIGDKV
+17 

-36 LVTQVAS
+36 LVTQVAA
-43 ELMAVDATTMVAAS
+43 ELMGVDATTMVAAS
-57 ERVLSWLVE
+57 ERVLAKLVE
-66 HFDVDFSFLRHTDHE
+66 HFDVDFSYLRHTDRE
-81 RRASVLIAEWPH
+81 RRATVLIAEWPH
-93 RTGGNDTDPLRV
+93 RGDIPDPDPLKV
-105 AYFDETNSVFAMM
+105 VQFENADSVFRELEFA
-118 EHSTEPMII
+118 TEPII
-127 RPRPE
+127 VRP
-132 FDDYQKLIAQSTGIQ
+132 DVKSADYQETIRRSSGIPQ
-147 SVSAAAVPLVSRGE
+147 VAMACVPLISRGE
-161 PTGVLGFVKEGDR
+161 STGVLGFIKQGDR
-174 EWSTRE
+174 DWSTRE

-188 ALLAQLQA
+188 ALFAQVQA
-196 RVVAEERLRYIAMHD
+196 RVVAEERLRYIALHD

-225 MEERLRPGNPGPVA
+225 MEDRLRPGNPGPVA

-258 AGDNFIRTLAT
+258 AGDNFIRTLSS
-269 RLRENLDRGDMIA
+269 RLRENLDANDMIA

-293 SKPMDAGAADLEATR
+293 AKPMDAVTAELEATR
-308 IQRLIGR
+308 IQQLIGR

-321 ETVSR
+321 ESVSR

-358 SGGNGVAV
+358 GGGNGVAV

-399 PEVDLRTGRLVALEA
+399 PEVDLRTGRIVALEA
-414 LVRWQHP
+414 LVRWMHP

-427 PGAFVGVAE
+427 PGAFVTVAE

-446 WVIRSACEQFAS
+446 WVIRSACAQFAE
-458 WRRRGLASNVVIR
+458 WRRRGLAANVVMR

-481 LDFVETMEGILR
+481 LDFVERIEDILR
-493 RFGIDGSSVCLEITE
+493 LFGIDGSSVCLEITE

-562 QRLGASADDLAIV
+562 QRLGASTDDLAIV
-575 KSIVG
+575 KSIIG

-590 GEGVETTVA
+590 GEGVETAVA

-604 ALGCYRAQGFLIARP
+604 GLGCYRAQGFLIARP
-619 MPADEVETHLASG
+619 MPSDQVESHLALG
-632 RIALDL
+632 RIPLDL
-638 DLPGTGRAAAP
+638 DLPRAARGVAKH

>member
-1 MRRRS
+1 M
-6 RFAAG
+6 G
-11 DFRFRT
+11 
-17 RKPAVSAIGDKV
+17 
-29 PRRTLDS
+29 
-36 LVTQVAS
+36 
-43 ELMAVDATTMVAAS
+43 VDATTMAEAT
-57 ERVLSWLVE
+57 ERVLAQLVE
-66 HFDVDFSFLRHTDHE
+66 YFDVDFSYVRHTDRE

-93 RTGGNDTDPLRV
+93 RPQVPDPDPLEV
-105 AYFDETNSVFAMM
+105 VYFEGADPVFRAF
-118 EHSTEPMII
+118 EHATEPMIA
-127 RPRPE
+127 RPTPE
-132 FDDYQKLIAQSTGIQ
+132 FADYQETMRRASGIP
-147 SVSAAAVPLVSRGE
+147 VVTTAAVPLLSRGE
-161 PTGVLGFVKEGDR
+161 STGVLGFIKTGDR

-188 ALLAQLQA
+188 ALFAQLQA
-196 RVVAEERLRYIAMHD
+196 RVVAEERLRYIALHD

-225 MEERLRPGNPGPVA
+225 MDERLRPGSPGPVA

-258 AGDNFIRTLAT
+258 AGDNFIRTLSS
-269 RLRENLDRGDMIA
+269 RLREHLDPDDMIA

-293 SKPMDAGAADLEATR
+293 AKPMDAVAAEEEGTR
-308 IQRLIGR
+308 IQQLIGR

-321 ETVSR
+321 ESVSR
-326 GASVGVAVGIPGET
+326 AASIGVAVGIPGET

-358 SGGNGVAV
+358 GGGNGVAV

-399 PEVDLRTGRLVALEA
+399 PEVDLRTGRVVALEA
-414 LVRWQHP
+414 LVRWMHP

-427 PGAFVGVAE
+427 PAAFVTVAE

-446 WVIRSACEQFAS
+446 WVIRSACAQFAE
-458 WRRRGLASNVVIR
+458 WRRRGLAANVVMR

-481 LDFVETMEGILR
+481 LDFVERIEDILR
-493 RFGIDGSSVCLEITE
+493 LFGIDGSSICLEITE

-562 QRLGASADDLAIV
+562 QRLGASTDDLAIV
-575 KSIVG
+575 KSIIG

-590 GEGVETTVA
+590 GEGVETAVA

-604 ALGCYRAQGFLIARP
+604 GLGCYRAQGFLIARP
-619 MPADEVETHLASG
+619 MPADEVEAHLAMG
-632 RIALDL
+632 RIPLDL
-638 DLPGTGRAAAP
+638 DLPRASRGAAGI

>member
-1 MRRRS
+1 M
-6 RFAAG
+6 
-11 DFRFRT
+11 
-17 RKPAVSAIGDKV
+17 

-43 ELMAVDATTMVAAS
+43 ELMGVDATTMVAAS
-57 ERVLSWLVE
+57 ERVLARLVE
-66 HFDVDFSFLRHTDHE
+66 HFDVDFSYLRHTDRE
-81 RRASVLIAEWPH
+81 QRATVLIAEWPH
-93 RTGGNDTDPLRV
+93 RGDIPDPDPLKIV
-105 AYFDETNSVFAMM
+105 HFEHADSVFREL
-118 EHSTEPMII
+118 EHATEPII
-127 RPRPE
+127 VRPSQQSA
-132 FDDYQKLIAQSTGIQ
+132 DYQETIRRSSGIPQ
-147 SVSAAAVPLVSRGE
+147 VAMAAVPLLSRGE
-161 PTGVLGFVKEGDR
+161 STGVLGFIKQGDR
-174 EWSTRE
+174 EWSARE

-188 ALLAQLQA
+188 ALFAQLQA
-196 RVVAEERLRYIAMHD
+196 RVVAEERLRYIALHD

-225 MEERLRPGNPGPVA
+225 MEERLRPDSPGPVA

-258 AGDNFIRTLAT
+258 AGDNFIRTLSS
-269 RLRENLDRGDMIA
+269 RLRENLDPNDMIA

-293 SKPMDAGAADLEATR
+293 AKPMDAVAAELEATR
-308 IQRLIGR
+308 IQQLIRR

-321 ETVSR
+321 ESVSR

-358 SGGNGVAV
+358 GGGNGVAV

-384 LRGAVSDGSL
+384 LRSAVSDGSL

-399 PEVDLRTGRLVALEA
+399 PEVDLRTGRVVALEA
-414 LVRWQHP
+414 LVRWLHP

-427 PGAFVGVAE
+427 PGAFVTVAE

-446 WVIRSACEQFAS
+446 WVIRSACAQFAE
-458 WRRRGLASNVVIR
+458 WRRRGLAANVVMR

-481 LDFVETMEGILR
+481 LDFVERIEDILR
-493 RFGIDGSSVCLEITE
+493 LFGIDGSSVCLEITE

-562 QRLGASADDLAIV
+562 QRLGASTDDLAIV
-575 KSIVG
+575 KSIIG

-590 GEGVETTVA
+590 GEGVETPVA

-604 ALGCYRAQGFLIARP
+604 GLGCYRAQGFLIARP
-619 MPADEVETHLASG
+619 MPADEVEAHLAAG
-632 RIALDL
+632 RITLDL
-638 DLPGTGRAAAP
+638 DLPRTGRGTTRA

>member
-1 MRRRS
+1 M
-6 RFAAG
+6 G
-11 DFRFRT
+11 
-17 RKPAVSAIGDKV
+17 
-29 PRRTLDS
+29 
-36 LVTQVAS
+36 
-43 ELMAVDATTMVAAS
+43 VDATAMVAAS

-66 HFDVDFSFLRHTDHE
+66 HFDVDVCYLRHTDPD
-81 RRASVLIAEWPH
+81 RRASELVAEWPL
-93 RTGGNDTDPLRV
+93 RPPIDPDPLRV
-105 AYFDETNSVFAMM
+105 IYFDEASDSVFAQL
-118 EHSTEPMII
+118 EHRTEPIVV
-127 RPRPE
+127 RPTPE
-132 FDDYQKLIAQSTGIQ
+132 STDYQHTIERTVGIPE
-147 SVSAAAVPLVSRGE
+147 VSMAAVPLVSRGV
-161 PTGVLGFVKEGDR
+161 PTGVLGFIKKGDR

-188 ALLAQLQA
+188 ALFAQLQA

-225 MEERLRPGNPGPVA
+225 MEERLRTGNPGPVA

-258 AGDNFIRTLAT
+258 AGDNFIRKLAA
-269 RLRENLDRGDMIA
+269 RLRENLEPGDMIA

-293 SKPMDAGAADLEATR
+293 AKPMDAAAAEAVAIR
-308 IQRLIGR
+308 IQQLIAR

-326 GASVGVAVGIPGET
+326 GASVGVALGIPGET

-384 LRGAVSDGSL
+384 LRSAVSDGSL

-399 PEVDLRTGRLVALEA
+399 PEVDLRTGRVVALEA

-446 WVIRSACEQFAS
+446 WVIRSACEQFAQ

-481 LDFVETMEGILR
+481 LDFVETMEGVLR

-619 MPADEVETHLASG
+619 MPADEVEAHLAAG

-638 DLPGTGRAAAP
+638 DLPGSGRP

>member
-1 MRRRS
+1 M
-6 RFAAG
+6 
-11 DFRFRT
+11 
-17 RKPAVSAIGDKV
+17 

-43 ELMAVDATTMVAAS
+43 ELMGVDATTMVAAT
-57 ERVLSWLVE
+57 ERVLAQLVE
-66 HFDVDFSFLRHTDHE
+66 YFDVDFSYVRHTDRE
-81 RRASVLIAEWPH
+81 RRATILVAEWPH
-93 RTGGNDTDPLRV
+93 RQQVPDPDPLGII
-105 AYFDETNSVFAMM
+105 YFESADGVFRQL
-118 EHSTEPMII
+118 EHSTEPVLA
-127 RPRPE
+127 RPTPE
-132 FDDYQKLIAQSTGIQ
+132 FADYQETVRRASGIPQ
-147 SVSAAAVPLVSRGE
+147 VTSAAMPLLSRGE
-161 PTGVLGFVKEGDR
+161 STGVLGFIKEGDR

-188 ALLAQLQA
+188 ALFAQLQA
-196 RVVAEERLRYIAMHD
+196 RVVAEERLRYIALHD

-225 MEERLRPGNPGPVA
+225 MEERLRAGSPGPVA

-258 AGDNFIRTLAT
+258 AGDNFIRTLSS
-269 RLRENLDRGDMIA
+269 RLREHLDPNDMIA

-293 SKPMDAGAADLEATR
+293 AKPMDAVAAEYEAAR
-308 IQRLIGR
+308 IQQLIGR

-321 ETVSR
+321 ESVSR

-358 SGGNGVAV
+358 GGGNGVAV

-399 PEVDLRTGRLVALEA
+399 PEVDLRTGRIVALEA
-414 LVRWQHP
+414 LVRWMHP

-427 PGAFVGVAE
+427 PAAFVTVAE

-446 WVIRSACEQFAS
+446 WVIRSACAQFAE
-458 WRRRGLASNVVIR
+458 WRRRGLAGNVVMR

-481 LDFVETMEGILR
+481 LDFVERIEDILR
-493 RFGIDGSSVCLEITE
+493 LFGIDGSSVCLEITE

-562 QRLGASADDLAIV
+562 QRLGASTDDLAIV
-575 KSIVG
+575 KSIIG

-590 GEGVETTVA
+590 GEGVETAVA

-604 ALGCYRAQGFLIARP
+604 GLGCYRAQGFLIARP
-619 MPADEVETHLASG
+619 MPAEQVEEHLALG
-632 RIALDL
+632 RIPLDL
-638 DLPGTGRAAAP
+638 DLPRVGRTQTAR

>member
-1 MRRRS
+1 M
-6 RFAAG
+6 
-11 DFRFRT
+11 
-17 RKPAVSAIGDKV
+17 

-36 LVTQVAS
+36 LVTEVAA
-43 ELMAVDATTMVAAS
+43 ELMGVDSATMVSAT
-57 ERVLSWLVE
+57 EQVLAMLIDY
-66 HFDVDFSFLRHTDHE
+66 FDVDFSYLRHNDPKN
-81 RRASVLIAEWPH
+81 RATVLVAEWPP
-93 RTGGNDTDPLRV
+93 RQDVPEPDPLKV
-105 AYFDETNSVFAMM
+105 VYFDQADSVFKSL
-118 EHSTEPMII
+118 EHATEPFLI
-127 RPRPE
+127 PASAA
-132 FDDYQKLIAQSTGIQ
+132 DYQQTIH
-147 SVSAAAVPLVSRGE
+147 SASGLGEISSAAVPLVSRGRA
-161 PTGVLGFVKEGDR
+161 TGLLGFVKVGDR
-174 EWSTRE
+174 DWSTRE

-188 ALLAQLQA
+188 TLFAQLQA
-196 RVVAEERLRYIAMHD
+196 RVEAEEQLRFIALHD

-225 MEERLRPGNPGPVA
+225 MEQRLRPGSPGPVA

-258 AGDNFIRTLAT
+258 AGDKFIRTLSE
-269 RLRENLDRGDMIA
+269 RLRENLDPHDMIA

-293 SKPMDAGAADLEATR
+293 AKPIDTVAAEHEATR
-308 IQRLIGR
+308 IQELISR

-321 ETVSR
+321 ESVSR

-340 TVADVLRRAD
+340 TVADIMRRAD

-358 SGGNGVAV
+358 GGGNGVAL

-394 LLHYQ
+394 ILHYQ
-399 PEVDLRTGRLVALEA
+399 PEVDLRTGRIVAMEA
-414 LVRWQHP
+414 LVRWEHP

-427 PGAFVGVAE
+427 PGAFVTVAE

-446 WVIRSACEQFAS
+446 WVIRTACAQFAQ
-458 WRRRGLASNVVIR
+458 WRRQGLAANMVMR

-481 LDFVETMEGILR
+481 LDFVERIEDVLR
-493 RFGIDGSSVCLEITE
+493 QFGIDGSSICLEITE

-562 QRLGASADDLAIV
+562 QRLGASTDDLAIV
-575 KSIVG
+575 KSIIG

-590 GEGVETTVA
+590 GEGVETPVA

-604 ALGCYRAQGFLIARP
+604 GLGCYRAQGFLIARP
-619 MPADEVETHLASG
+619 LPADEVEEHLAVG
-632 RIALDL
+632 RIPLNL
-638 DLPGTGRAAAP
+638 DLPRVGRGLPAQ

>member
-1 MRRRS
+1 M
-6 RFAAG
+6 G
-11 DFRFRT
+11 
-17 RKPAVSAIGDKV
+17 
-29 PRRTLDS
+29 
-36 LVTQVAS
+36 
-43 ELMAVDATTMVAAS
+43 VDATTMAEAT
-57 ERVLSWLVE
+57 ERVLAQLVE
-66 HFDVDFSFLRHTDHE
+66 YFDVDFSYVRHTDRE

-93 RTGGNDTDPLRV
+93 RPQVPDPDPLEV
-105 AYFDETNSVFAMM
+105 VYFEGADPVFRAF
-118 EHSTEPMII
+118 EHGTEPMIA
-127 RPRPE
+127 RPTPE
-132 FDDYQKLIAQSTGIQ
+132 FADYQETMRRASGIP
-147 SVSAAAVPLVSRGE
+147 VVTTAAVPLLSRGE
-161 PTGVLGFVKEGDR
+161 STGVLGFIKTGDR

-188 ALLAQLQA
+188 ALFAQLQA
-196 RVVAEERLRYIAMHD
+196 RVVAEERLRYIALHD

-225 MEERLRPGNPGPVA
+225 MDERLKPGSPGPVA

-258 AGDNFIRTLAT
+258 AGDNFIRTLSS
-269 RLRENLDRGDMIA
+269 RLREHLDPDDMIA

-293 SKPMDAGAADLEATR
+293 AKPMDAVAAEEEGTR
-308 IQRLIGR
+308 IQQLIGR

-321 ETVSR
+321 ESVSR
-326 GASVGVAVGIPGET
+326 AASIGVAVGIPGET

-358 SGGNGVAV
+358 GGGNGVAV

-399 PEVDLRTGRLVALEA
+399 PEVDLRTGRIVALEA
-414 LVRWQHP
+414 LVRWLHP

-427 PGAFVGVAE
+427 PAAFVTVAE

-446 WVIRSACEQFAS
+446 WVIRSACAQFAE
-458 WRRRGLASNVVIR
+458 WRRRGLAANVVMR

-481 LDFVETMEGILR
+481 LDFVERIEDILR
-493 RFGIDGSSVCLEITE
+493 LFGIDGSSICLEITE

-562 QRLGASADDLAIV
+562 QRLGASTDDLAIV
-575 KSIVG
+575 KSIIG

-590 GEGVETTVA
+590 GEGVETAVA

-604 ALGCYRAQGFLIARP
+604 GLGCYRAQGFLIARP
-619 MPADEVETHLASG
+619 MPADEVEAHLAVG
-632 RIALDL
+632 RIPLDL
-638 DLPGTGRAAAP
+638 DLPRASRGTAGI

>member
-1 MRRRS
+1 M
-6 RFAAG
+6 G
-11 DFRFRT
+11 
-17 RKPAVSAIGDKV
+17 I
-29 PRRTLDS
+29 
-36 LVTQVAS
+36 
-43 ELMAVDATTMVAAS
+43 DATTVVAAT
-57 ERVLSWLVE
+57 ERVLASLVE
-66 HFDVDFSFLRHTDHE
+66 HFDVDFCYLRRTDRE
-81 RRASVLIAEWPH
+81 RRATILVAEWP
-93 RTGGNDTDPLRV
+93 RRPDIPDPDPLDTI
-105 AYFDETNSVFAMM
+105 YFEDAEAAFKAI
-118 EHSTEPMII
+118 EHAVEPVII
-127 RPRPE
+127 RPGE
-132 FDDYQKLIAQSTGIQ
+132 AFADYRAVVLREYGTDEVTS
-147 SVSAAAVPLVSRGE
+147 AAVPLLSRGV
-161 PTGVLGFVKEGDR
+161 PIGLLGFAKHGDR

-188 ALLAQLQA
+188 SLFAQLQA
-196 RVVAEERLRYIAMHD
+196 RIEAEERLRYIAMHD
-211 DLTGLANRRALLEH
+211 DLTGLANRRALLDY
-225 MEERLRPGNPGPVA
+225 MEQRLEPGNPGPVA
-239 AFFLDLDRLKAL
+239 AFFVDLDRLKAL

-258 AGDNFIRTLAT
+258 AGDNFIQTLSA
-269 RLRENLDRGDMIA
+269 RLRDHLDPADMIA

-293 SKPMDAGAADLEATR
+293 AKPMDAVEAELEGARLQQLIARR
-308 IQRLIGR
+308 I
-315 RVTVGG
+315 TVG
-321 ETVSR
+321 EESVSR
-326 GASVGVAVGIPGET
+326 AASVGVAVGIPGEM

-350 HALLSAKS
+350 HALLSAKAG
-358 SGGNGVAV
+358 GGNGVAV

-399 PEVDLRTGRLVALEA
+399 PEVDLRTGRIVALEA

-446 WVIRSACEQFAS
+446 WVIRTACTQFAQ
-458 WRRRGLASNVVIR
+458 WRRHGLANNVVIR

-481 LDFVETMEGILR
+481 LDFVESIEETLR
-493 RFGIDGSSVCLEITE
+493 SNGIDGSSVCLEITE
-508 HVVVQDLARTQV
+508 HVVVQDLARTQL

-562 QRLGASADDLAIV
+562 QRLGVSTDDLAIV

-590 GEGVETTVA
+590 GEGVETAVA

-604 ALGCYRAQGFLIARP
+604 GLGCYRAQGFLIARP
-619 MPADEVETHLASG
+619 IPAEEVEVHLAAG
-632 RIALDL
+632 RIALNL
-638 DLPGTGRAAAP
+638 ELPRVSRAAKG

>member
-1 MRRRS
+1 MDS
-6 RFAAG
+6 
-11 DFRFRT
+11 
-17 RKPAVSAIGDKV
+17 VIGDKV

-43 ELMAVDATTMVAAS
+43 ELMGVDATTMAEAT
-57 ERVLSWLVE
+57 ERVLAQLVE
-66 HFDVDFSFLRHTDHE
+66 YFDVDFSYVRHTDRE

-93 RTGGNDTDPLRV
+93 RPQVPDPDPLEV
-105 AYFDETNSVFAMM
+105 VYFEGADPVFRAF
-118 EHSTEPMII
+118 EHGTEPMIA
-127 RPRPE
+127 RPTPE
-132 FDDYQKLIAQSTGIQ
+132 FADYQETMRRASGIP
-147 SVSAAAVPLVSRGE
+147 VVTTAAVPLLSRGE
-161 PTGVLGFVKEGDR
+161 STGVLGFIKTGDR
-174 EWSTRE
+174 QWSTRE

-188 ALLAQLQA
+188 ALFAQLQA
-196 RVVAEERLRYIAMHD
+196 RVVAEERLRYIALHD

-225 MEERLRPGNPGPVA
+225 MDERLKPGSPGPVA

-258 AGDNFIRTLAT
+258 AGDNFIRTLSS
-269 RLRENLDRGDMIA
+269 RLREHLDPDDMIA

-293 SKPMDAGAADLEATR
+293 AKPMDAVAAEEEGTR
-308 IQRLIGR
+308 IQQLIGR

-321 ETVSR
+321 ESVSR
-326 GASVGVAVGIPGET
+326 AASIGVAVGIPGET

-358 SGGNGVAV
+358 GGGNGVAV

-399 PEVDLRTGRLVALEA
+399 PEVDLRTGRIVALEA
-414 LVRWQHP
+414 LVRWLHP

-427 PGAFVGVAE
+427 PAAFVTVAE

-446 WVIRSACEQFAS
+446 WVIRSACAQFAE
-458 WRRRGLASNVVIR
+458 WRRRGLAANVVMR

-481 LDFVETMEGILR
+481 LDFVERIEDILR
-493 RFGIDGSSVCLEITE
+493 LFGIDGSSICLEITE

-562 QRLGASADDLAIV
+562 QRLGASTDDLAIV
-575 KSIVG
+575 KSIIG

-590 GEGVETTVA
+590 GEGVETAVA

-604 ALGCYRAQGFLIARP
+604 GLGCYRAQGFLIARP
-619 MPADEVETHLASG
+619 MPADEVEAHLAVG
-632 RIALDL
+632 RIPLDL
-638 DLPGTGRAAAP
+638 DLPRASRGTAGI

>member
-1 MRRRS
+1 M
-6 RFAAG
+6 
-11 DFRFRT
+11 
-17 RKPAVSAIGDKV
+17 

-43 ELMAVDATTMVAAS
+43 ELMGVDATTLVAAT
-57 ERVLSWLVE
+57 ERVLASLIE
-66 HFDVDFSFLRHTDHE
+66 HFDVDFCYLRRTDRE
-81 RRASVLIAEWPH
+81 RRATILVAEWPP
-93 RTGGNDTDPLRV
+93 RQCVPDPDPLGIV
-105 AYFDETNSVFAMM
+105 YFDDPDPAFKAF
-118 EHSTEPMII
+118 EHATEPVIV
-127 RPRPE
+127 RPGKAFTPYR
-132 FDDYQKLIAQSTGIQ
+132 DLARRTAGITELT
-147 SVSAAAVPLVSRGE
+147 SAAVPLLSRGE
-161 PTGVLGFVKEGDR
+161 PIGLLGFIKLGDR

-188 ALLAQLQA
+188 SLFAQLQA
-196 RVVAEERLRYIAMHD
+196 RVEAEERLRYIAMHD
-211 DLTGLANRRALLEH
+211 DLTGLANRRALLEY
-225 MEERLRPGNPGPVA
+225 MEERLQPGNPGPVA

-258 AGDNFIRTLAT
+258 AGDNFIRTLST
-269 RLRENLDRGDMIA
+269 RLREHLDPADMIA

-293 SKPMDAGAADLEATR
+293 AKPMEAVEAELEGTR
-308 IQRLIGR
+308 LQQLIAR
-315 RVTVGG
+315 RVTVG
-321 ETVSR
+321 EESVSR
-326 GASVGVAVGIPGET
+326 AASVGVAVGIPGEA

-358 SGGNGVAV
+358 GGGNGVAV

-384 LRGAVSDGSL
+384 LRSAVSDGSL

-399 PEVDLRTGRLVALEA
+399 PEVDLRTGRIVALEA

-446 WVIRSACEQFAS
+446 WVIRTACAQFAQ
-458 WRRRGLASNVVIR
+458 WRQQGLASNVVIR

-481 LDFVETMEGILR
+481 LDFVESIEDTLR
-493 RFGIDGSSVCLEITE
+493 SNGIDGSSVCLEITE
-508 HVVVQDLARTQV
+508 HVVVQDLARTQL

-562 QRLGASADDLAIV
+562 QRLGVSTDDLAIV

-590 GEGVETTVA
+590 GEGVETAVA

-604 ALGCYRAQGFLIARP
+604 GLGCYRAQGFLIARP
-619 MPADEVETHLASG
+619 LPPEAVRTHLSAG
-632 RIALDL
+632 RIPLDL
-638 DLPGTGRAAAP
+638 ELPRVSRTAKQ

>member
-1 MRRRS
+1 M
-6 RFAAG
+6 
-11 DFRFRT
+11 
-17 RKPAVSAIGDKV
+17 

-36 LVTQVAS
+36 LVTEVAA
-43 ELMAVDATTMVAAS
+43 ELMGVDSATMVSAT
-57 ERVLSWLVE
+57 EQVLAMLIDY
-66 HFDVDFSFLRHTDHE
+66 FDVDFSYLRHNDPANRST
-81 RRASVLIAEWPH
+81 VLVAEWPP
-93 RTGGNDTDPLRV
+93 RQDVPEPDPLKIV
-105 AYFDETNSVFAMM
+105 YFDQADSVFKSL
-118 EHSTEPMII
+118 EHATEPFLI
-127 RPRPE
+127 PASAA
-132 FDDYQKLIAQSTGIQ
+132 DYQQTIH
-147 SVSAAAVPLVSRGE
+147 SASGLGDISSAAVPLVSRGRS
-161 PTGVLGFVKEGDR
+161 TGLLGFVKVGDR
-174 EWSTRE
+174 DWSTRE

-188 ALLAQLQA
+188 TLFAQLQA
-196 RVVAEERLRYIAMHD
+196 RVEAEEKLRFIALHD

-225 MEERLRPGNPGPVA
+225 MEQRLQPGSPGPVA

-258 AGDNFIRTLAT
+258 AGDKFIRTLSE
-269 RLRENLDRGDMIA
+269 RLRDNLDPNDMIA

-293 SKPMDAGAADLEATR
+293 AKPMDTVAAEYEATR
-308 IQRLIGR
+308 IQELISR

-321 ETVSR
+321 ESVSR

-340 TVADVLRRAD
+340 TVSDIMRRAD

-358 SGGNGVAV
+358 GGGNGVAL

-384 LRGAVSDGSL
+384 LRSAVADGSL
-394 LLHYQ
+394 ILHYQ
-399 PEVDLRTGRLVALEA
+399 PEVDLRTGRIVAMEA
-414 LVRWQHP
+414 LVRWMHP

-427 PGAFVGVAE
+427 PGAFVTVAE

-446 WVIRSACEQFAS
+446 WVLRTACAQFAQ
-458 WRRRGLASNVVIR
+458 WRRQGLATNMVMR

-481 LDFVETMEGILR
+481 LDFVERIEDILR
-493 RFGIDGSSVCLEITE
+493 HFGIDGSSICLEITE

-562 QRLGASADDLAIV
+562 QRLGASTDDLAIV
-575 KSIVG
+575 KSIIG

-590 GEGVETTVA
+590 GEGVETPVA

-604 ALGCYRAQGFLIARP
+604 GLGCYRAQGFLIARP
-619 MPADEVETHLASG
+619 LPADEVGEHLALG
-632 RIALDL
+632 RIPLNL
-638 DLPGTGRAAAP
+638 DLPRVGRGMPTP

>member
-1 MRRRS
+1 M
-6 RFAAG
+6 G
-11 DFRFRT
+11 
-17 RKPAVSAIGDKV
+17 
-29 PRRTLDS
+29 
-36 LVTQVAS
+36 
-43 ELMAVDATTMVAAS
+43 VDATTMVAAS
-57 ERVLSWLVE
+57 ERVLARLVE
-66 HFDVDFSFLRHTDHE
+66 HFDVDFSYLRHTDRE
-81 RRASVLIAEWPH
+81 QRATVLIAEWPH
-93 RTGGNDTDPLRV
+93 RGDVPDPDPLKIV
-105 AYFDETNSVFAMM
+105 HFEKADSVFRELEYA
-118 EHSTEPMII
+118 TEPII
-127 RPRPE
+127 VRP
-132 FDDYQKLIAQSTGIQ
+132 DQQSADYQETIRRSSGIPQ
-147 SVSAAAVPLVSRGE
+147 VAMAAVPLLSRGDS
-161 PTGVLGFVKEGDR
+161 TGVLGFIKQGDR
-174 EWSTRE
+174 DWSTRE

-188 ALLAQLQA
+188 SLFAQLQA
-196 RVVAEERLRYIAMHD
+196 RVVAEERLRYIALHD

-225 MEERLRPGNPGPVA
+225 MEERLRKGSPGPVA

-258 AGDNFIRTLAT
+258 AGDNFIRTLSS
-269 RLRENLDRGDMIA
+269 RLRENLDPHDMIA

-293 SKPMDAGAADLEATR
+293 AKPMDAVAAELEATR
-308 IQRLIGR
+308 IQQLIGR

-321 ETVSR
+321 ESVSR

-358 SGGNGVAV
+358 GGGNGVAV

-399 PEVDLRTGRLVALEA
+399 PEVDLRTGRIVALEA
-414 LVRWQHP
+414 LVRWLHP

-427 PGAFVGVAE
+427 PSAFVTVAE

-446 WVIRSACEQFAS
+446 WVIRSACAQFAE
-458 WRRRGLASNVVIR
+458 WRRRGLAANVVIR

-481 LDFVETMEGILR
+481 LDFVERIEDILR
-493 RFGIDGSSVCLEITE
+493 LFGIDGSSVCLEITE

-562 QRLGASADDLAIV
+562 QRLGTSTDDLAIV
-575 KSIVG
+575 KSIIG

-590 GEGVETTVA
+590 GEGVETPVA

-604 ALGCYRAQGFLIARP
+604 GLGCYRAQGFLIARP
-619 MPADEVETHLASG
+619 MPADEVESHLAVG
-632 RIALDL
+632 RIPLDL
-638 DLPGTGRAAAP
+638 DLPRAGRGTPRA

>member
-1 MRRRS
+1 MGVDS
-6 RFAAG
+6 A
-11 DFRFRT
+11 T
-17 RKPAVSAIGDKV
+17 MVSA
-29 PRRTLDS
+29 TE
-36 LVTQVAS
+36 QVLAM
-43 ELMAVDATTMVAAS
+43 LIDY
-57 ERVLSWLVE
+57 
-66 HFDVDFSFLRHTDHE
+66 FDVDFSYLRHNDPKNRST
-81 RRASVLIAEWPH
+81 VLVAEWPP
-93 RTGGNDTDPLRV
+93 RPDVPEPDPLKIV
-105 AYFDETNSVFAMM
+105 YFDQADSVFKSL
-118 EHSTEPMII
+118 EHATEPFLI
-127 RPRPE
+127 PASAA
-132 FDDYQKLIAQSTGIQ
+132 DYQQTIH
-147 SVSAAAVPLVSRGE
+147 SASGLGDISSAAVPLVSRGRS
-161 PTGVLGFVKEGDR
+161 TGLLGFVKVGDR
-174 EWSTRE
+174 DWSTRE

-188 ALLAQLQA
+188 TLFAQLQA
-196 RVVAEERLRYIAMHD
+196 RVEAEEKLRFIALHD

-225 MEERLRPGNPGPVA
+225 MEQRLQAGSPGPVA

-258 AGDNFIRTLAT
+258 AGDKFIRTLSE
-269 RLRENLDRGDMIA
+269 RLTDNLDPNDMIA

-293 SKPMDAGAADLEATR
+293 AKPMDTVAAEHEATR
-308 IQRLIGR
+308 IQELISR

-321 ETVSR
+321 ESVSR

-358 SGGNGVAV
+358 GGGNGVAL

-384 LRGAVSDGSL
+384 LRSAVADGSL
-394 LLHYQ
+394 ILHYQ
-399 PEVDLRTGRLVALEA
+399 PEVDLRTGRIVAVEA
-414 LVRWQHP
+414 LVRWMHP

-427 PGAFVGVAE
+427 PGAFVTVAE

-446 WVIRSACEQFAS
+446 WVLRTACAQFAQ
-458 WRRRGLASNVVIR
+458 WRRQGLAANMVMR

-481 LDFVETMEGILR
+481 LDFVERIEDILR
-493 RFGIDGSSVCLEITE
+493 HFGIDGSSICLEITE

-562 QRLGASADDLAIV
+562 QRLGASTDDLAIV
-575 KSIVG
+575 KSIIG

-590 GEGVETTVA
+590 GEGVETPVA

-604 ALGCYRAQGFLIARP
+604 GLGCYRAQGFLIARP
-619 MPADEVETHLASG
+619 LPADEVCEHLALG
-632 RIALDL
+632 RIPLNL
-638 DLPGTGRAAAP
+638 DLPRAGRGPAAP

>member
-1 MRRRS
+1 M
-6 RFAAG
+6 
-11 DFRFRT
+11 
-17 RKPAVSAIGDKV
+17 
-29 PRRTLDS
+29 LDS

-43 ELMAVDATTMVAAS
+43 ELMAVDATTMAATS

-66 HFDVDFSFLRHTDHE
+66 HFDVDFSFLRYTDRE
-81 RRASVLIAEWPH
+81 ERASILIAEWPP
-93 RTGGNDTDPLRV
+93 RPVAVDPDPLRV
-105 AYFDETNSVFAMM
+105 AYFDKTNSIFARL
-118 EHSTEPMII
+118 EHVTEPMIV
-127 RPRPE
+127 PRSP
-132 FDDYQKLIAQSTGIQ
+132 DYPDYQQYIQGATGF
-147 SVSAAAVPLVSRGE
+147 SEVSAACVPLVSRDVS
-161 PTGVLGFVKEGDR
+161 TGVLGFIKVGDR

-180 LNVLKAIA
+180 INVLKAIA
-188 ALLAQLQA
+188 ALFAQLQA
-196 RVVAEERLRYIAMHD
+196 RVEAEERLRYIAMHD
-211 DLTGLANRRALLEH
+211 DLTGLSNRRALLEH
-225 MEERLRPGNPGPVA
+225 MEERLRPGNSGPVA

-258 AGDNFIRTLAT
+258 AGDNFIRKLAA
-269 RLRENLDRGDMIA
+269 RLREHLEPGDMIA

-293 SKPMDAGAADLEATR
+293 AKPMDAAAADSEANR
-308 IQRLIGR
+308 VQALVAR

-326 GASVGVAVGIPGET
+326 GASVGVALGIPGET
-340 TVADVLRRAD
+340 TVAEVLRRAD

-399 PEVDLRTGRLVALEA
+399 PEVDLRTGRVVALEA

-446 WVIRSACEQFAS
+446 WVIRSACEQFAQ

-481 LDFVETMEGILR
+481 LDFVETMEGVLR

-619 MPADEVETHLASG
+619 MPADEVEAHLAAG

-638 DLPGTGRAAAP
+638 DLPGSGRP

>member
-1 MRRRS
+1 M
-6 RFAAG
+6 
-11 DFRFRT
+11 
-17 RKPAVSAIGDKV
+17 
-29 PRRTLDS
+29 
-36 LVTQVAS
+36 TQVAA
-43 ELMAVDATTMVAAS
+43 ELMGVDATAMVAAT
-57 ERVLSWLVE
+57 ERVLALLVE
-66 HFDVDFSFLRHTDHE
+66 YFDVDFSYLRHTDRD
-81 RRASVLIAEWPH
+81 RRATVLVAEWPP
-93 RTGGNDTDPLRV
+93 RPDVPDPDPLAV
-105 AYFDETNSVFAMM
+105 VYFEHADSVFKAL
-118 EHSTEPMII
+118 EHATEPFLVTPHDM
-127 RPRPE
+127 
-132 FDDYQKLIAQSTGIQ
+132 DYQDTIRKASGLPGVTS
-147 SVSAAAVPLVSRGE
+147 AAVPLLSRGE
-161 PTGVLGFVKEGDR
+161 STGVLGFIKIGKR

-180 LNVLKAIA
+180 LNVLQAIA
-188 ALLAQLQA
+188 SLFAQLQA
-196 RVVAEERLRYIAMHD
+196 RVEAEERLRYIAMHD
-211 DLTGLANRRALLEH
+211 DLTGLANRRSLLEH
-225 MEERLRPGNPGPVA
+225 MEDRLRPGHPGPVA
-239 AFFLDLDRLKAL
+239 TFFLDLDRLKAL

-258 AGDNFIRTLAT
+258 AGDNFIQALST
-269 RLRENLDRGDMIA
+269 RLREHLDPTDMIA

-293 SKPMDAGAADLEATR
+293 AKPMDAVAAEFEAN
-308 IQRLIGR
+308 RLQQVISR

-358 SGGNGVAV
+358 GGGNGVAV

-384 LRGAVSDGSL
+384 LRGAVADGSL
-394 LLHYQ
+394 ILHYQ
-399 PEVDLRTGRLVALEA
+399 PEVDLRTGRIVALEA

-446 WVIRSACEQFAS
+446 WVIRNACKQFAE
-458 WRRRGLASNVVIR
+458 WRGKGLAANVVIR

-481 LDFVETMEGILR
+481 LDFVESVEDVLR
-493 RFGIDGSSVCLEITE
+493 EYGIDGSSVCLEITE

-562 QRLGASADDLAIV
+562 QRLGVSTDDLAIV

-590 GEGVETTVA
+590 GEGVETAVA

-604 ALGCYRAQGFLIARP
+604 GLGCYRAQGFLIARP
-619 MPADEVETHLASG
+619 IPADEVAVHLAAG
-632 RIALDL
+632 RIPLDL
-638 DLPGTGRAAAP
+638 ELPRVSRVPKP